1 MRPGACR
8 AYTLLRLLSSMKH
21 EATRSITSPVPS
33 VTTARRSPCARWITS
48 RSIRRST
55 CASMWRVLSPRLP
68 SQPRTSRAMNAGPLP
83 GRICSGCHGRVE
95 IGKADICRR
104 RSDRTLLC
112 QLQDLASQVARLR
125 LLLRRRVSPR
135 SAGPRVCWRTWLR
148 VRQPRSHQDIQNRF
162 RPSRA
167 MTSR

>member
-83 GRICSGCHGRVE
+83 GRICSGCHAKSSARQ
-95 IGKADICRR
+95 IYADGGAIALYC
-104 RSDRTLLC
+104 
-112 QLQDLASQVARLR
+112 ASCRLR
-125 LLLRRRVSPR
+125 PARSRVFAYYFVDASRHDRLAQGSAGRLGRESVSP
-135 SAGPRVCWRTWLR
+135 GLLK
-148 VRQPRSHQDIQNRF
+148 
-162 RPSRA
+162 
-167 MTSR
+167 TSRTASGLRER